1 MHTKSNF
8 IGFYAFNFLICNS
21 IGHVGISARHSNH
34 FRVSVNTEAKS
45 TVIFHLL
52 YEELLQRKQG
62 MYDHAINLTP
72 RQKLKHF
79 SIDVSFYIKKFS
91 LIYENHIQADWY
103 FGTSTIYS
111 SYIYNKFILYIPN
124 IILYLLHIS
133 HH

>member
-1 MHTKSNF
+1 MNLSDFTHF
-8 IGFYAFNFLICNS
+8 IFFICNQT
-21 IGHVGISARHSNH
+21 GHVGISARHSNH

-79 SIDVSFYIKKFS
+79 AIDVSFPFFS
-91 LIYENHIQADWY
+91 FKDIFSI
-103 FGTSTIYS
+103 S
-111 SYIYNKFILYIPN
+111 
-124 IILYLLHIS
+124 IIE
-133 HH
+133 